1 MAHFLG
7 MSGSDLDSLALL
19 LRTGQGGVYVETHA
33 AQKPVGPGIIEQQL

>member
-7 MSGSDLDSLALL
+7 ISGSGLHSLALL
-19 LRTGQGGVYVETHA
+19 HRTGQGGVYVEIHA